1 MNLRLIFLVLGI
13 ILVLTGMFLPRDWY
27 DTLPRAAADLPWVW
41 HDQSTESAQNQ
52 PPQPIRGV
60 TLLQTSLVIE
70 GLAFLWL
77 GLKRRKFTRLEAD
90 ERLPVTNKEKETKS
104 GLYFLAAIIILGLA
118 LRLIRLDADLWL
130 DEITPIQFYSQMPT
144 LQVITSYLSSNN
156 HLLNTLLMKLAVL
169 VFGEQEWAVRL
180 PAVVFGTATIPVFY
194 WVSRMV
200 FSPRAGLS
208 AALLLAVSY
217 HHIFFSQNA
226 RGYTAYLFFSI
237 LASGLLVKGLQ
248 EDRLLPWLF
257 YIAAMFLSFASLLNT
272 GFVLA
277 SHILTGAAALILI
290 KRRGVSPFPLMRRL
304 IVVFGATTF
313 LVFQLY
319 ATILPQVYVYM
330 QTTYSDPASGFSPFS
345 VDFWV
350 EMVRG
355 ISAGFGTNLIWLMLP
370 LAAIPVIGFAVLLRR
385 QWVLMAALA
394 LPGILTATF
403 LLLNRLTF
411 SPRFF
416 LLALP
421 LAILVAV
428 QGIESVAQFLAE
440 KISADPS
447 FWSPKLA
454 AAVVLLGCF
463 VSLASLKRYYSVPKQ
478 AYRASLEF
486 IVAERKSDEIIIVIH
501 LAETGYR
508 YYAPRFN
515 LEEGKD
521 FFSVRSMETLDSVL
535 SRHADQNIFLVTT
548 FPRALRLTHP
558 DLAERI
564 ARDFE
569 SVRTFPGTIGDGEVS
584 VWKYHQNGLS

>member
-1 MNLRLIFLVLGI
+1 MNWRLIFLALGV
-13 ILVLTGMFLPRDWY
+13 ILVLTGVFLPRDWY
-27 DTLPRAAADLPWVW
+27 DELPRAAADLPWVW

-60 TLLQTSLVIE
+60 TLLQISLVIE
-70 GLAFLWL
+70 GLVFLWI
-77 GLKRRKFTRLEAD
+77 GLKWRRAVRID
-90 ERLPVTNKEKETKS
+90 SGDRLPITTAGNETNS
-104 GLYFLAAIIILGLA
+104 SLYFLLAITVFGSI
-118 LRLIRLDADLWL
+118 LRLIGLNADFWL
-130 DEITPIQFYSQMPT
+130 DEIVSVLLYTQMPAF
-144 LQVITSYLSSNN
+144 QVVTSYINSNN
-156 HLLNTLLMKLAVL
+156 HLLNTLLMKLSVSL
-169 VFGEQEWAVRL
+169 FGDQEWAFRL
-180 PAVVFGTATIPVFY
+180 PAVIFGTATIPIFY
-194 WVSRMV
+194 WVSRLV

-237 LASGLLVKGLQ
+237 LASGLLVRGLQ
-248 EDRLLPWLF
+248 EDRLLIWLF

-272 GFVLA
+272 GFVFA
-277 SHILTGAAALILI
+277 SHILIGAAALFVI
-290 KRRGVSPFPLMRRL
+290 KRRRASPFPLMRRL
-304 IVVFGATTF
+304 ITVFGATTF

-319 ATILPQVYVYM
+319 ATILPQVYVYA

-428 QGIESVAQFLAE
+428 QGIESVARFLVE
-440 KISADPS
+440 KIRANPS
-447 FWSPKLA
+447 VWSPKLA

-463 VSLASLKRYYSVPKQ
+463 VSLASLKRYYSIPKQ
-478 AYRASLEF
+478 AYRASLDF

-501 LAETGYR
+501 LAEIGYR

-521 FFSVRSMETLDSVL
+521 FFSVRSIETLDSVL

-564 ARDFE
+564 TRDFE
-569 SVRTFPGTIGDGEVS
+569 SVRTFPATIGDGEVS
-584 VWKYHQNGLS
+584 VWKYRQNGLN